1 MNKKTVVRKKNPNE
15 YDVPQFSHF
24 LKYRHWLQALEL
36 LEYQLE
42 RKKTN
47 RFFRT
52 PEMSHYENL
61 SKSFNRLKSKR
72 YFNTTVAN
80 NLFYGLSREFA
91 IVPYTIPKS
100 NLGLRRYKFMT
111 CPMRVLY
118 NAVGI
123 YLIEL
128 SKDYLQENYSTHDRI
143 RAGYGGNLQFNE
155 KGHIIK
161 RPKPIPEPIY
171 HVPHYE
177 NFCKE
182 VEKEKDE
189 NTERKV
195 VIRLDIQN
203 FFDELSIPKLLD
215 LLETR
220 VNYSVK
226 KKLYFGEKTY
236 GQLVSFFDF
245 VACGTSGIP
254 QSDNNIISDFIGY
267 LFLAFGDS
275 YLDDELCRSN
285 ESIQD
290 HAIIR
295 YVDDIYISITFK
307 EQDSDLRPLFNPLA
321 ARISDC
327 LHEKLGLRLN
337 PKTKIFRLK
346 EKSDRDALTKNLK
359 MISRDD
365 DVEDKTT
372 VKPAV
377 KIEHIFEQLEKL
389 KRFPIAPYFRE
400 HFEPRS
406 VQEQFNEENFMEG
419 LKGVFDENVQRMLVR
434 PKYNYMDRLREYF
447 LSSNGFDFELV
458 NAYSKPII
466 VLISKCSDVSEQ
478 FQKFLRQKKPLTSRD
493 ICLTLQYLCQTEFAP
508 SKLPQLLKQDPAMKR
523 IMDIF
528 KRKGLPSRPLG
539 YYELTKAQTLKIAKP
554 HVIEQIR
561 LRVLC
566 EQKEEYSVA
575 LSHLFNEFHAS
586 CQLLDKN
593 APCSLRD
600 YKKKNVGEFLRE
612 RKVPSETHDQVLQ
625 LFVRRHKNTVSHA
638 DPSASPVKKNEYE
651 EFRCHVGKCL
661 KHLLS
666 KCHHA

>member
-1 MNKKTVVRKKNPNE
+1 MNKKNVVQKKNPKEN
-15 YDVPQFSHF
+15 DAPQFGHF
-24 LKYRHWLQALEL
+24 LEYRHWLQALEL
-36 LEYQLE
+36 LEYQLD
-42 RKKTN
+42 RKMTN

-52 PEMSHYENL
+52 LEMSHYENL
-61 SKSFNRLKSKR
+61 RKSFNRLKSDK

-111 CPMRVLY
+111 CSMRVLY

-155 KGHIIK
+155 QGNIIK
-161 RPKPIPEPIY
+161 KPKPIQEPIY

-177 NFCKE
+177 NFCEE
-182 VEKEKDE
+182 VEKEKEE

-203 FFDELSIPKLLD
+203 FFDELSIPKLLG

-226 KKLYFGEKTY
+226 TKLHFDETTY

-245 VACGTSGIP
+245 VVCGTSGIP

-267 LFLAFGDS
+267 LFLAFGDL

-285 ESIQD
+285 DSVQD

-307 EQDSDLRPLFNPLA
+307 EQDSDLRTQFNPLA

-346 EKSDRDALTKNLK
+346 EKSDRDALTRNLK

-365 DVEDKTT
+365 DAEDKTT
-372 VKPAV
+372 ANPAV
-377 KIEHIFEQLEKL
+377 KIQNIFEQLEEL

-400 HFEPRS
+400 HFEPRC
-406 VQEQFNEENFMEG
+406 VQEQFNEEKFKEG

-434 PKYNYMDRLREYF
+434 PKYNYMVRLREFF

-458 NAYSKPII
+458 NAYPMPII
-466 VLISKCSDVSEQ
+466 VLISKCSDVSGQ
-478 FQKFLRQKKPLTSRD
+478 FQKFLGQKKPFTSRD
-493 ICLTLQYLCQTEFAP
+493 IHLALRYLCQTGFTK
-508 SKLPQLLKQDPAMKR
+508 SKTKQPPYTGSGDETNHGDFQTEGLAIKTTWLL
-523 IMDIF
+523 
-528 KRKGLPSRPLG
+528 
-539 YYELTKAQTLKIAKP
+539 
-554 HVIEQIR
+554 QIDESTDFENR
-561 LRVLC
+561 
-566 EQKEEYSVA
+566 
-575 LSHLFNEFHAS
+575 
-586 CQLLDKN
+586 
-593 APCSLRD
+593 
-600 YKKKNVGEFLRE
+600 
-612 RKVPSETHDQVLQ
+612 
-625 LFVRRHKNTVSHA
+625 
-638 DPSASPVKKNEYE
+638 
-651 EFRCHVGKCL
+651 
-661 KHLLS
+661 
-666 KCHHA
+666 